1 MDRLIPGLS
10 TNQYSSTAHCPL
22 FFFFL
27 CGYFGNSFL
36 KGREKQSVFF
46 NPVMWKQ
53 WREPRLR
60 KNSTAV
66 LQFVCLLLNRE
77 GLLSLLTSYISLSIH
92 VSVAVWALGC
102 PHRGATAWV
111 KVNPNYIINTNSIC
125 LSSHTCTSMPSTESP
140 SHITESAIAVLIFPT
155 PDRWYTAL
163 FQMQSFRS
171 VYRSPYP
178 I

>member
-1 MDRLIPGLS
+1 MSLLFIVSIYCISVRDKETQTCMKGKAS
-10 TNQYSSTAHCPL
+10 PL
-22 FFFFL
+22 PLCINGQTHTRFVHKSILLYCTLPSFFFFL

-111 KVNPNYIINTNSIC
+111 KVNPNYLINTNSIC
-125 LSSHTCTSMPSTESP
+125 LPSHTCTSMPSTE
-140 SHITESAIAVLIFPT
+140 
-155 PDRWYTAL
+155 
-163 FQMQSFRS
+163 
-171 VYRSPYP
+171 
-178 I
+178 